1 VVGHWTLPP
10 AAYLSNDRRIGG
22 PGLLRA
28 LASVKTNLGHAQ
40 AASGSLGLMKAILAL
55 QHGVVPRNLHFTPLP
70 DELARIETKLFVPHE
85 ATPWGANGHHPRRAA
100 VSSYGLSGPTLEECY
115 EAVRAVIMAEPC
127 TLLQESIDDASIW
140 FADGRLGDWALL
152 VDRVAGVGVLH
163 RVPRD
168 CRRLFACSC

>member
-70 DELARIETKLFVPHE
+70 DELA
-85 ATPWGANGHHPRRAA
+85 
-100 VSSYGLSGPTLEECY
+100 
-115 EAVRAVIMAEPC
+115 
-127 TLLQESIDDASIW
+127 
-140 FADGRLGDWALL
+140 
-152 VDRVAGVGVLH
+152 
-163 RVPRD
+163 
-168 CRRLFACSC
+168 

>member
-55 QHGVVPRNLHFTPLP
+55 QHGVVPRNLHFTPCP
-70 DELARIETKLFVPHE
+70 MSSPELRRNSLCRTRLRR
-85 ATPWGANGHHPRRAA
+85 GA
-100 VSSYGLSGPTLEECY
+100 PTGIPTTGGGVV
-115 EAVRAVIMAEPC
+115 VRAVGDQRWKSA
-127 TLLQESIDDASIW
+127 T
-140 FADGRLGDWALL
+140 RLCA
-152 VDRVAGVGVLH
+152 R
-163 RVPRD
+163 
-168 CRRLFACSC
+168 